1 MDTKTKLNDS
11 LKDAMRAGDDVRRGT
26 LRMVLAAIKQ
36 AEIDRRVVLDE
47 AAVLAILQKEIKT
60 RRESLEEAEKAG
72 RADLVSAAQAEIAVI
87 SAFLPKGLG
96 PDELKALAREAI
108 AETGATNMKEM
119 GLVMKALMP
128 KVAGRASG
136 DQVSAAV
143 RDLLQG

>member
-11 LKDAMRAGDDVRRGT
+11 LKDAMRSGDEVRRGT

-60 RRESLEEAEKAG
+60 RRESLEEAEKAA
-72 RADLVSAAQAEIAVI
+72 RPDLVAAAQAEIEVI
-87 SAFLPKGLG
+87 SAFLPKGLSAE
-96 PDELKALAREAI
+96 DLKTLVREAI
-108 AETGATNMKEM
+108 AEVGATGVKEM
-119 GLVMKALMP
+119 GAVMKALMP
-128 KVAGRASG
+128 KVAGRAPG

-143 RDLLQG
+143 REVLQG